1 MIIKRVGPVSFA
13 KVSGFLYALIGLIVG
28 GILSLV
34 AMAGGFASEA
44 AGAAG
49 LGAIIGVGAVIVL
62 PIMYGLMGFVA
73 TLIAAWL
80 YNVAAGLVGG
90 VEVDIQ

>member
-1 MIIKRVGPVSFA
+1 MIIKRIGPMSCA

-44 AGAAG
+44 AGDAG
-49 LGAIIGVGAVIVL
+49 LGAIIGVGAVIIL

>member
-34 AMAGGFASEA
+34 ALAGGFTSEA

-80 YNVAAGLVGG
+80 YNLAAGLVGG

>member
-1 MIIKRVGPVSFA
+1 MIIKRVGPVSCA

-28 GILSLV
+28 AILSLV
-34 AMAGGFASEA
+34 AMAGGFASET

-80 YNVAAGLVGG
+80 YNLAAGFVGG

>member
-49 LGAIIGVGAVIVL
+49 LGAIIGVGAVIIL

-80 YNVAAGLVGG
+80 YNLAAGLVGG